1 MSHLVLMD
9 YMPFRLLS
17 SGIRTPAVLCQ
28 TMPLAMTSGFR
39 TDFTPS
45 TWTSASLSVAG
56 SSSCRTGQRFTLA
69 VCQGTSS
76 ASKILPYQWG
86 VGRFVVS
93 AGR

>member
-9 YMPFRLLS
+9 YMPFRPLS

-28 TMPLAMTSGFR
+28 TMTSGFR
-39 TDFTPS
+39 TDFIPS
-45 TWTSASLSVAG
+45 TWASASLSVAG
-56 SSSCRTGQRFTLA
+56 SFSCRTGQRFTLA
-69 VCQGTSS
+69 VCQGASS
-76 ASKILPYQWG
+76 ASKILPYRWG